1 MSKYIMAVAA
11 ALIMAVPARGGE
23 CVPEQEYADITWTT
37 NTIDMSAIDV
47 GGVWEYLPRSI
58 NVSNPGLL
66 DDYTRT
72 NCITEWAAD
81 GLLWPVLGGDT
92 GIVCTVTE
100 RVETNTQTN
109 AVIEST
115 SYRALP
121 CPDSKPGDM
130 YSCLV
135 LHAETVNVYSEIE
148 KEVVTVI
155 ERIRSLRFEWAGET
169 WTATKRTEIGRTV
182 KRMQKREVWEVCE

>member
-1 MSKYIMAVAA
+1 MNRYIMAVAA
-11 ALIMAVPARGGE
+11 ALIVAVSARGGD
-23 CVPEQEYADITWTT
+23 VMGTPRIVYVT
-37 NTIDMSAIDV
+37 NTV
-47 GGVWEYLPRSI
+47 
-58 NVSNPGLL
+58 
-66 DDYTRT
+66 DYAMT
-72 NCITEWAAD
+72 ID
-81 GLLWPVLGGDT
+81 GLLCSALGGNT
-92 GIVCTVTE
+92 SIVCTVTE

-182 KRMQKREVWEVCE
+182 KRMQKREVWEEVR